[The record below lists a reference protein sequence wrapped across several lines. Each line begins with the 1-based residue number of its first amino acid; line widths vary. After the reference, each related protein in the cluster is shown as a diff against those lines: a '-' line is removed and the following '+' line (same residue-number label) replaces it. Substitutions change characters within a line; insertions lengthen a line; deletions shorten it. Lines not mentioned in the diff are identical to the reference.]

1 MIRTFPRSLLL
12 VLASGSLALVFSCDV
27 LAQEASSNTNE
38 LQEIVI
44 TAEKRTSTV
53 QDTPIS
59 ITAITGADLQARGI
73 GDITGIVDSVP
84 GISMRSSG
92 PGQTE
97 LEMRGMTSAG
107 GNSSTVGFYLDD
119 TPLSAPASAQNG
131 KVVIDPNLYDLNR
144 VEVLRGPQGT
154 LYGAGSMGGTIRLIP
169 NAPDTNNFDTSGEL
183 ILGGTDGGSFNHGE
197 NAMINFPLSTGIAA
211 LRLVGSQEHMS
222 GWIDRVV
229 IANGDF
235 PTPTPCCSEGI
246 PTTRGN
252 VAAAPIA
259 NDYKDVNDEDL
270 TSFRATLLLKPTDR
284 FTITPSFMYQR
295 ITSEGLSLIDSNPG
309 TNTNYQPFDSP
320 EPFSDRVDI
329 GTLNLNYHFDPF
341 DVTSVT
347 SYWVRDEDLR
357 QDGAEEIAT
366 VLVPDFGYFPLYP
379 ADGGIGPTQPTSL
392 EDDRSKQFSEE
403 VRLASANTE
412 KFKWLVGFFYQDFES
427 DWDLYVPTPDA
438 VPVVGT
444 GNGFTQIQPTKIIQN
459 AVFGEVSYEFLP
471 KLTGTVGL
479 RRFHYDGTVYSAVS
493 GWLSSSGGD
502 NTLTFVT
509 SGTDQGV
516 TPKFNLSYELDK
528 DSLVYATAS
537 KGFRPGGG
545 NQPIPTT
552 GPLGAQCEQNL
563 EAIGITSSP
572 LSFNSDSVWSYE
584 LGEKF
589 RSSDG
594 RVTFNSSA
602 YFVHWEDIQQNVPL
616 PCGFPFTG
624 NLGSAHIYGG
634 EAELDALVVPGLLF
648 MLNAGYSHAR
658 FVDNPVESTT
668 TIDNRVQDVPD
679 WTGSASLAYRTG
691 ITDSLNFVS
700 RADYSYVGSRIDVTA
715 QPNYLPSYD
724 LVNLRIGVES
734 RDGHWNAML
743 FCDNVANKVAKLADS
758 PAINVVVP
766 TFNRIAVAPP
776 LTFGIDV
783 SYHFA
788 PPK

>member
-1 MIRTFPRSLLL
+1 
-12 VLASGSLALVFSCDV
+12 
-27 LAQEASSNTNE
+27 
-38 LQEIVI
+38 
-44 TAEKRTSTV
+44 
-53 QDTPIS
+53 
-59 ITAITGADLQARGI
+59 
-73 GDITGIVDSVP
+73 
-84 GISMRSSG
+84 
-92 PGQTE
+92 
-97 LEMRGMTSAG
+97 
-107 GNSSTVGFYLDD
+107 
-119 TPLSAPASAQNG
+119 
-131 KVVIDPNLYDLNR
+131 
-144 VEVLRGPQGT
+144 
-154 LYGAGSMGGTIRLIP
+154 
-169 NAPDTNNFDTSGEL
+169 
-183 ILGGTDGGSFNHGE
+183 
-197 NAMINFPLSTGIAA
+197 
-211 LRLVGSQEHMS
+211 
-222 GWIDRVV
+222 
-229 IANGDF
+229 
-235 PTPTPCCSEGI
+235 
-246 PTTRGN
+246 
-252 VAAAPIA
+252 
-259 NDYKDVNDEDL
+259 
-270 TSFRATLLLKPTDR
+270 
-284 FTITPSFMYQR
+284 
-295 ITSEGLSLIDSNPG
+295 
-309 TNTNYQPFDSP
+309 
-320 EPFSDRVDI
+320 
-329 GTLNLNYHFDPF
+329 
-341 DVTSVT
+341 
-347 SYWVRDEDLR
+347 
-357 QDGAEEIAT
+357 
-366 VLVPDFGYFPLYP
+366 
-379 ADGGIGPTQPTSL
+379 
-392 EDDRSKQFSEE
+392 
-403 VRLASANTE
+403 
-412 KFKWLVGFFYQDFES
+412 
-427 DWDLYVPTPDA
+427 
-438 VPVVGT
+438 
-444 GNGFTQIQPTKIIQN
+444 
-459 AVFGEVSYEFLP
+459 
-471 KLTGTVGL
+471 
-479 RRFHYDGTVYSAVS
+479 VS
-493 GWLSSSGGD
+493 GWLSSSSGP
-502 NTLTFVT
+502 NTLNFVT

-516 TPKFNLSYELDK
+516 TPKFNLSYALDK

-552 GPLGAQCEQNL
+552 GALGAQCEQNL

-589 RSSDG
+589 RSTDG

-691 ITDSLNFVS
+691 ITDTLNFVS

-724 LVNLRIGVES
+724 LVNLRVGVES
-734 RDGHWNAML
+734 RDGHWNAMV